1 MVDNVINVQDINI
14 ISYWAFD
21 GLFFIRLGTIMKLK
35 HKLIGASVLAVI
47 ITTSLLTW
55 LASNLLFEQTRHG
68 VYSRAEGVSSSASA
82 GISNWITLKT
92 DIAHAVTDYTQKED
106 IVSFLQISRKAGKFD
121 DIYFGTPQGEMY
133 RSQPERNKVGYD
145 PRQRP
150 WYQEA
155 LRKNKQIITTSYIG
169 ASTKAF
175 LVTIAEPVYL
185 NGQLLGVVGA
195 DVMIDQL
202 INSVINLDAGQDAIT
217 MLIDNDGTFLA
228 HPNKALIKKEVS
240 HYFINMNAQTIEDS
254 INNNRIEITQIDGID
269 KLVYFAKVPN
279 TSWLFAIEMTKE
291 TEEAAHAT
299 LLREIILLSIILTIV
314 VATGV
319 TILVNVLF
327 RDLLRV
333 SEALAEISSGEG
345 DLTQR
350 LEPHSNDEVGQLA
363 INFNTFVGNMHSMV
377 CRLRDISITLASQA
391 NATAESAEERNIRI
405 QHQMD
410 EINMVATAI
419 NEMAAAT
426 QEIAGNAE
434 NTAHTAEE
442 TVMASNHGA
451 TQVSQSQHS
460 IDNLAKEVE
469 TATSVIED
477 LHHNAQNI
485 NTILS
490 TIQNIAEQTNLLALN
505 AAIEAARA
513 GEQGRGF
520 AVVADEVRILS
531 QRTHASTQEI
541 QQMIELLQGTTQK
554 AVSIMEDSQH
564 LANTSVADA
573 QSASASLLQITNSV
587 TQISDMAAQIAA
599 AAEEQS
605 SVTEEITR
613 NTEAVRNVSSELTEE
628 TKQSVI
634 QASELSELSNELKQ
648 EIDRFKL

>member
-1 MVDNVINVQDINI
+1 M
-14 ISYWAFD
+14 
-21 GLFFIRLGTIMKLK
+21 
-35 HKLIGASVLAVI
+35 
-47 ITTSLLTW
+47 
-55 LASNLLFEQTRHG
+55 
-68 VYSRAEGVSSSASA
+68 SAQS
-82 GISNWITLKT
+82 I
-92 DIAHAVTDYTQKED
+92 Q
-106 IVSFLQISRKAGKFD
+106 
-121 DIYFGTPQGEMY
+121 
-133 RSQPERNKVGYD
+133 
-145 PRQRP
+145 
-150 WYQEA
+150 
-155 LRKNKQIITTSYIG
+155 
-169 ASTKAF
+169 
-175 LVTIAEPVYL
+175 
-185 NGQLLGVVGA
+185 
-195 DVMIDQL
+195 
-202 INSVINLDAGQDAIT
+202 
-217 MLIDNDGTFLA
+217 
-228 HPNKALIKKEVS
+228 
-240 HYFINMNAQTIEDS
+240 DS
-254 INNNRIEITQIDGID
+254 ISANRIEVANINGSE
-269 KLVYFAKVPN
+269 KLVYFSKVPN
-279 TSWLFAIEMTKE
+279 TNWTFAVEMTKE
-291 TEEAAHAT
+291 TEEAAHSA
-299 LLREIILLSIILTIV
+299 LLREIILLSIVLTVIV
-314 VATGV
+314 AVGV
-319 TILVNVLF
+319 TTLVNLLF
-327 RDLLRV
+327 RDLIRV
-333 SEALAEISSGEG
+333 SDALAEISSGEG

-350 LEPHSNDEVGQLA
+350 LEPHSDDEVGQLA

-377 CRLRDISITLASQA
+377 CRLRDISVTLANQA
-391 NATAESAEERNIRI
+391 NSTAEGAEERNVRI

-426 QEIAGNAE
+426 QEIAGNAD
-434 NTAHTAEE
+434 NTAQTAEE
-442 TVMASNHGA
+442 TVTASNHGA
-451 TQVSQSQHS
+451 EQVSQSQHS

-469 TATSVIED
+469 TATGVIEE

-541 QQMIELLQGTTQK
+541 QQMIETLQGTTQK
-554 AVSIMEDSQH
+554 AVGIMEDSQN
-564 LANTSVADA
+564 LANTSVEDA

-613 NTEAVRNVSSELTEE
+613 NTEAVRDVSNELTEE